1 MREWHLKSGYI
12 ITETNDNFIKNKL
25 TKSKTEENNLAILM
39 CQEFM
44 YDENT
49 RMSLSKSYLENIG
62 LEELSYLCCSSQA
75 HYNILGKENDS
86 ILEESIILP
95 FVKFTKN
102 GNKYINNYNL
112 ETLIDLVFKELVKET
127 PSLKREKVASSYQ
140 EIISFIDEKMKYD
153 DSWNEARARG
163 DTFEPHNISGLQDK
177 YNFK

>member
-1 MREWHLKSGYI
+1 MTI
-12 ITETNDNFIKNKL
+12 
-25 TKSKTEENNLAILM
+25 
-39 CQEFM
+39 
-44 YDENT
+44 
-49 RMSLSKSYLENIG
+49 
-62 LEELSYLCCSSQA
+62 
-75 HYNILGKENDS
+75 
-86 ILEESIILP
+86 P
-95 FVKFTKN
+95 FVKFTKS